1 MKRTTDWPAFL
12 ELIIAA
18 GCVAYL
24 AYWNRKRANRRKSD
38 EKLDSS
44 LAETFPASDPVSY

>member
-1 MKRTTDWPAFL
+1 MKKSTDWSVFV
-12 ELIIAA
+12 ELVIAA

-24 AYWNRKRANRRKSD
+24 AYWNHKRASQRKYE